1 MIRTGP
7 VTGAN
12 IGHIEMTKQE
22 LLNAVAEYNPVQTL
36 AIALSVYDKHGF
48 VRSGEGYNV
57 YDSEGNYTHTVEDT
71 KTQVMNAMKAGE
83 QPSAE
88 YLAQA
93 EQVKEKFEAKFMMKK
108 FGNGLTDFENNVAK
122 AFAAG
127 NSLTSFQVAIIASI
141 PNMNKIDEKRKMV
154 EDRIDEL
161 RLKSKYFGQVRH
173 RYDLEVEVLDCKYI
187 QNSGVY
193 MITTI
198 HANKDIVKFWWRDQ
212 PDISD
217 IIEGKTIRIRGTVNR
232 HEHGKFSLAEETMF
246 NRVKILP

>member
-217 IIEGKTIRIRGTVNR
+217 IIEGKTIRIRGTGNR
-232 HEHGKFSLAEETMF
+232 HEHGKFSLAEETLI

>member
-1 MIRTGP
+1 
-7 VTGAN
+7 
-12 IGHIEMTKQE
+12 MTKQE

>member
-1 MIRTGP
+1 
-7 VTGAN
+7 
-12 IGHIEMTKQE
+12 MTKQE

-93 EQVKEKFEAKFMMKK
+93 EQVKDKFEAKFMMKK
-108 FGNGLTDFENNVAK
+108 FGAGLTDFEHNVAK

-154 EDRIDEL
+154 EDRIEEV
-161 RLKSKYFGQVRH
+161 RFKSEHFGEVRH
-173 RYDLEVEVLDCKYI
+173 RYDLEVEVLDCKFI

-198 HANKDIVKFWWRDQ
+198 HAGKDIVKFWWRDQ
-212 PDISD
+212 PDVSD

-232 HEHGKFSLAEETMF
+232 HENGKYTQAKETMF
-246 NRVKILP
+246 NRVKILL